1 MKEKKKINKTW
12 INWKMNRKGL
22 MSAIL
27 SLFLFCQSIP
37 AIAAEWQRTGGS
49 YQMPDG
55 TAIQGAITRG
65 IDVSHWKGI
74 IDWGQVAAQDVNFV
88 MLGTRYQGQ
97 PDPYFAI
104 NAQNASAAGL
114 KVGAY
119 IYSYATSV
127 EMAEQEADFVLNLI
141 KDYPISFPVAFDAED
156 AGTLGTLTP
165 SQVSEVI
172 NAFCR
177 KIEAAGYYPMVYANE
192 TWLNS
197 KIDLSMINYDI
208 WVARYGTMYT
218 YSRPSMWQATNT
230 GSISGV
236 NGVVD
241 INFLF
246 KDYNSVIPVDTWRT
260 IGGNQ
265 YYYKNYAMQKN
276 SWIND
281 GTGFF
286 FMNENGNPVKGWMST
301 EAGSY
306 YLDETSG
313 MMATGWKAL
322 EGSWYLFNSDGLMM
336 AGWADVNGARYYL
349 NNKGQ
354 MQTLWN
360 YIDGKWYYF
369 GESGAMQTG
378 WLNINGMF
386 YYMDGTGAMQTGW
399 QDIDGAR
406 YYLSTAGIMQTGW
419 QNSDGNWYYLNES
432 GQMQTG
438 WANISGAWYYMD
450 GAGVQQHGWQDIDG
464 ARYYLNE
471 SGVMQTGWQDIDGAR
486 YYFNESGA
494 MGTGWVSTDGV
505 WYYLNQSGTMETGWQ
520 QIDGALYY
528 LNPANGQLAVNG
540 VLELEGVQYQADGNG
555 VCTPVAAESTA
566 AE

>member
-1 MKEKKKINKTW
+1 MKENKKDKRILNILRTNK
-12 INWKMNRKGL
+12 KRL
-22 MSAIL
+22 MAAVL
-27 SLFLFCQSIP
+27 GLFLFCQP
-37 AIAAEWQRTGGS
+37 LTAMAAEWQRAGGS

-65 IDVSHWKGI
+65 IDVSHWKGV
-74 IDWGQVAAQDVNFV
+74 IDWGQVAAQDVSFV

-97 PDPYFAI
+97 PDPYFAV
-104 NAQNASAAGL
+104 NAQNARAAGL

-177 KIEAAGYYPMVYANE
+177 KIEEAGYHPMVYANE

-218 YSRPSMWQATNT
+218 YGGPSMWQATNK
-230 GSISGV
+230 GSINGV
-236 NGVVD
+236 NGAVD
-241 INFLF
+241 IDFLF
-246 KDYNSVIPVDTWRT
+246 KDYNSVIPADTWRT
-260 IGGNQ
+260 IGENQ
-265 YYYKNYAMQKN
+265 YYYKNYEMQKN
-276 SWIND
+276 SWIHD

-286 FMNENGNPVKGWMST
+286 FMNENGNPMKGWMTT

-313 MMATGWKAL
+313 MMATGWKVL
-322 EGSWYLFNSDGLMM
+322 DGSQYLFSGEGLMTV
-336 AGWADVNGARYYL
+336 GWADVDGARYYM
-349 NNKGQ
+349 NDKGV
-354 MQTLWN
+354 MQTLWLPL
-360 YIDGKWYYF
+360 DGKWYYL
-369 GESGAMQTG
+369 GENGAMRTG
-378 WLNINGMF
+378 WQNINGA
-386 YYMDGTGAMQTGW
+386 YYYLDGAGVMQTGW

-406 YYLSTAGIMQTGW
+406 YYLNASGIMQTDW
-419 QNSDGNWYYLNES
+419 LNLDGNWYYLNAS
-432 GQMQTG
+432 GAMQTG
-438 WANISGAWYYMD
+438 WANINGAWYYLD

-471 SGVMQTGWQDIDGAR
+471 SGVMQTGWQEIEGSR
-486 YYFNESGA
+486 YCFGESGA
-494 MGTGWVSTDGV
+494 MKTGWAAEDGA
-505 WYYLNQSGTMETGWQ
+505 WYYLNQSGTMEVGWQ

-528 LNPANGQLAVNG
+528 LNPANGQLAVNT
-540 VLELEGVQYQADGNG
+540 VLELEGVPYQADANG
-555 VCTPVAAESTA
+555 VCTPVAAETVSA
-566 AE
+566 Q